1 MIQKNQRVETISE
14 ETRIE
19 NDTINVPAGTSV
31 YDMIDKYNFVL
42 FGGRDVESL
51 KQDYTRNDFSD
62 DDTDDADDAANTPNN
77 QGYTAYMSSAT
88 LKFSFGN
95 FDFDLESHTLKI
107 MAMRT

>member
-1 MIQKNQRVETISE
+1 
-14 ETRIE
+14 
-19 NDTINVPAGTSV
+19 
-31 YDMIDKYNFVL
+31 MIDKYNFVL

-51 KQDYTRNDFSD
+51 KQDYTRNDFSKD

-95 FDFDLESHTLKI
+95 FDFNSSKVTLKI